1 MAVEAIAADTI
12 AEVKRLANEHFE
24 APEVQYLFTTPLTPV
39 RVGIWVAHQ
48 TRFVRNRR
56 DCWALASGLAPLDV
70 KRAIW
75 KHEEDELIH
84 DPRAGSDHY
93 TLMLEQ
99 AQTFGLSA
107 EQVMAVPVHPFA
119 AAALDA
125 WILLCRGSWL
135 EAFACT
141 ATIEIINSNAI
152 IQGGGFS
159 SRMRDKLMAELG
171 YERRQLRDQNVHVE
185 ADMEHTTIFD
195 AVIPHHVT
203 DECAARLVLA
213 TARRALDIDSA
224 YRGGVAF
231 AMRQVE

>member
-1 MAVEAIAADTI
+1 MAVDTIAADVL
-12 AEVKRLANEHFE
+12 AQVKRLANAHFA
-24 APEVQYLFTTPLTPV
+24 APEVQYLFTTPLTRA

-56 DCWALASGLAPLDV
+56 DCWALAAGLAPLDV
-70 KRAIW
+70 KRLIW
-75 KHEEDELIH
+75 HHEQDELIH

-99 AQTFGLSA
+99 ARTFGLSPD
-107 EQVMAVPVHPFA
+107 EVMAIPVHPFA

-125 WILLCRGSWL
+125 WMLYCRQTWL
-135 EAFACT
+135 EAFTVA

-152 IQGGGFS
+152 IDGGGFS
-159 SRMRDKLMAELG
+159 SRMRHKLMTELG
-171 YERRQLRDQNVHVE
+171 YDRGQLKDQNVHVE
-185 ADMEHTTIFD
+185 ADMEHSLIVD
-195 AVIPHHVT
+195 EVLPRHVT
-203 DECAARLVLA
+203 DECAARLVLH
-213 TARRALDIDSA
+213 TAERALDIDSA